1 MSVEITQIIEP
12 DPDKK
17 TGVYENTGSLVDRT
31 RTIVDDR
38 AITAE
43 YAVPTREYELAV
55 TAVHETSRTGV
66 HSNAITRA
74 MIAPTQ
80 DMVVHGVAKTLAMT
94 LPDHEQETDE
104 AAKYL
109 LNDFGELSDKQAKN
123 MLWEWFLE
131 YQQNPRAPGIK
142 QKLID
147 LLYSKLSAK
156 NSADRKIYQ
165 RLQKKAVLW
174 QE

>member
-17 TGVYENTGSLVDRT
+17 TGIYENNGSPVDRT

-43 YAVPTREYELAV
+43 HEFPTREYELAV

-66 HSNAITRA
+66 HHNAITRA

-80 DMVVHGVAKTLAMT
+80 NMVVRGVAKTLAMT

-104 AAKYL
+104 TAKYL
-109 LNDFGELSDKQAKN
+109 LNDFGQISDKKAKSV
-123 MLWEWFLE
+123 LWEWFLE

-142 QKLID
+142 QKLVD
-147 LLYSKLSAK
+147 LLYSKLSPQ
-156 NSADRKIYQ
+156 NSTDRKIYH
-165 RLQKKAVLW
+165 RLQRKAILW
-174 QE
+174 LE